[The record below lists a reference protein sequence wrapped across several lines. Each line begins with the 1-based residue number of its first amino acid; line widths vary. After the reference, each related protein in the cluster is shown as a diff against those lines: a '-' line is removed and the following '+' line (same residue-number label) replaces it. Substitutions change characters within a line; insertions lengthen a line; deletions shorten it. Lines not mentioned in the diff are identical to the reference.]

1 MTQGRCPDD
10 EGSGVDPPIL
20 IVGCDSILI
29 GVSFHLV
36 RDTSAGLSR
45 ALSVVPA
52 GIPVIICTGLS
63 STVILYMKCAPPKEN
78 VGLYKFISAS
88 SKKNMHAS
96 FYFGCVIC
104 CVASFLPSALLSSE
118 QFGASLSHNEE
129 QKRTDV
135 TRPFQRP
142 TFGQARGVLC
152 GRDHR
157 ATGRNVIA
165 KSAVD
170 G

>member
-78 VGLYKFISAS
+78 VGVYKFISAS
-88 SKKNMHAS
+88 SKKICMHRFTLAVSFAAS
-96 FYFGCVIC
+96 PVF
-104 CVASFLPSALLSSE
+104 FLP
-118 QFGASLSHNEE
+118 H
-129 QKRTDV
+129 
-135 TRPFQRP
+135 
-142 TFGQARGVLC
+142 C
-152 GRDHR
+152 
-157 ATGRNVIA
+157 
-165 KSAVD
+165 
-170 G
+170 